1 MLVRGQQRLSH
12 VSTQV
17 GEHAHQSYPNGVIKL
32 PKRFALSTLLVVMV
46 ATALLFGAAQW
57 RRQRLIAEVA
67 SLRAAGVE
75 GLVVS
80 DDWFWPTA
88 SGTAVIRLANDV
100 YFGAP
105 DVKERFTAL
114 RDRAVAC
121 GAGDVAYEMMV
132 MRYYQVVKTIRTKD
146 LDQAEQWS
154 EHDYAKRF
162 FHPAFDNR
170 Q

>member
-1 MLVRGQQRLSH
+1 MANDASGKSDA
-12 VSTQV
+12 QV
-17 GEHAHQSYPNGVIKL
+17 GENANQSYPDGVIKL

-46 ATALLFGAAQW
+46 ATALLFGGAQW

-75 GLVVS
+75 GLVVT

-100 YFGAP
+100 YFGSP
-105 DVKERFTAL
+105 DMKERLAAL
-114 RDRAVAC
+114 RDRAIAC
-121 GAGDVAYEMMV
+121 GAGDVAYEMV
-132 MRYYQVVKTIRTKD
+132 IMRYYQIVATIRTKD
-146 LDQAEQWS
+146 LDRAERGS
-154 EHDYAKRF
+154 ERDYAKRF
-162 FHPAFDNR
+162 LHPVFDNR

>member
-1 MLVRGQQRLSH
+1 M
-12 VSTQV
+12 
-17 GEHAHQSYPNGVIKL
+17 PKL

-67 SLRAAGVE
+67 SLRDAGVE

-88 SGTAVIRLANDV
+88 SGTAVIRFANDV

-105 DVKERFTAL
+105 DVKERLTAL
-114 RDRAVAC
+114 RNRAVAC
-121 GAGDVAYEMMV
+121 GAEDVAYEMMV
-132 MRYYQVVKTIRTKD
+132 MRYYQVVATIRTND
-146 LDQAEQWS
+146 LDRAEKGSQR
-154 EHDYAKRF
+154 DYAKRF
-162 FHPAFDNR
+162 LHPAFDNR

>member
-1 MLVRGQQRLSH
+1 M
-12 VSTQV
+12 
-17 GEHAHQSYPNGVIKL
+17 IKL
-32 PKRFALSTLLVVMV
+32 PKRFALSTLLVVMI
-46 ATALLFGAAQW
+46 ATAILFGAAQW

-75 GLVVS
+75 GLAVS

-105 DVKERFTAL
+105 DVKERFAAL
-114 RDRAVAC
+114 RDRAIAC
-121 GAGDVAYEMMV
+121 GAGDVAYEMMI

-146 LDQAEQWS
+146 LDQAEQGS

-162 FHPAFDNR
+162 LHPAFDNR